1 MLKIKDILKE
11 IELYA
16 PLPLQEGFDNA
27 GLQVGDVNQYAT
39 GALLCLDV
47 TEEVIDEAIDRECN
61 LIISHHPL
69 AFKPFKSLTGST
81 YIERCLIKAC
91 KHDLV
96 IYAAHT
102 NLDNAVGGVNYR
114 LAELIGLRNVR
125 ILSPQK
131 DALLKLVTFV
141 PDAYAE
147 MTRNAL
153 FNAGAGCIGDY
164 DACSY
169 NIQGEGT
176 FRAGADCHPFCGE
189 IGELH
194 MEKETRIEMILP
206 AFKKMAVTRALLS
219 VHPYEEPVV
228 DFYPLFYLRATV
240 YYG

>member
-125 ILSPQK
+125 MLYSS
-131 DALLKLVTFV
+131 
-141 PDAYAE
+141 E
-147 MTRNAL
+147 
-153 FNAGAGCIGDY
+153 
-164 DACSY
+164 
-169 NIQGEGT
+169 NIS
-176 FRAGADCHPFCGE
+176 AS
-189 IGELH
+189 EL
-194 MEKETRIEMILP
+194 MIPASEPITNIVGRLP
-206 AFKKMAVTRALLS
+206 PAS
-219 VHPYEEPVV
+219 N
-228 DFYPLFYLRATV
+228 
-240 YYG
+240 